1 MVALVAVEAPGVGSA
16 VGVVVGFVVDVVE
29 AVGLVG
35 GMEVGAM
42 DDTSNLFCLV
52 FCSLLGACRYDLT
65 SIHWHQW
72 IVPL

>member
-42 DDTSNLFCLV
+42 DDTSNLFCL
-52 FCSLLGACRYDLT
+52 FGILFTFRRM
-65 SIHWHQW
+65 
-72 IVPL
+72 